1 MNQVASRKVA
11 QNLGLKSACC
21 QHRIQPHLQATVYS
35 SAVSLQAQ
43 LVLLTLVRIGPNTS
57 HLLVLLEYR
66 DRMAFPKKLAGAD
79 QSSCSSTDHSLG
91 QTTKVTSRHVLRP
104 SVQRMYVDATVR
116 QQCNKSRAVQSQRKA
131 CFKVSR
137 LPLAGLRC
145 LPLSCPSMTI

>member
-1 MNQVASRKVA
+1 MHKLGQCRQQVYVNQVASRKVA
-11 QNLGLKSACC
+11 QNLGLQSACC
-21 QHRIQPHLQATVYS
+21 QHRIVQPHLQATVYS

-91 QTTKVTSRHVLRP
+91 QTTKVTS
-104 SVQRMYVDATVR
+104 
-116 QQCNKSRAVQSQRKA
+116 
-131 CFKVSR
+131 
-137 LPLAGLRC
+137 
-145 LPLSCPSMTI
+145 